1 MIVGHGNCPED
12 ATTLKEMIHAI
23 APETDILVSEL
34 SMTIAS
40 HVGPNMIAVAFI
52 GDEREN

>member
-1 MIVGHGNCPED
+1 MLFRSLALADAIKEIDPEI
-12 ATTLKEMIHAI
+12 TLII
-23 APETDILVSEL
+23 SEL

-52 GDEREN
+52 GDEREE